1 MPQSP
6 QSTSQQTTNH
16 EPATLNT
23 LYPKY
28 FKRLFDLIVA
38 TLLLILLSP
47 VFLLCIIPLA
57 IANRGAVFFVHR
69 RPGQY
74 EKPFHL
80 LKFKTMNDKKDTE
93 GNLLP
98 DKDRMTKPGKI
109 IRKLSLDELPQF
121 INVLKGDMSLIGPR
135 PLLFKY
141 IPLYSEEQK
150 KRHEVKPGI
159 TGWAQVK
166 GRNAISWT
174 QKFKYDVEYVE
185 NVSFGLDIK
194 IFWLTI
200 KKVLTSE
207 GVNQTEERPM
217 MPFDGRN

>member
-1 MPQSP
+1 MTKSKK
-6 QSTSQQTTNH
+6 
-16 EPATLNT
+16 NT
-23 LYPKY
+23 LYADY
-28 FKRLFDLIVA
+28 FKRLFDLITA
-38 TLLLILLSP
+38 TLLLIILSP
-47 VFLLCIIPLA
+47 IFLACVIALLL
-57 IANRGAVFFVHR
+57 ANRGAVFFVHN
-69 RPGQY
+69 RPGQH
-74 EKPFHL
+74 EKPFNL
-80 LKFKTMNDKKDTE
+80 LKFKTMNDKKDE
-93 GNLLP
+93 AGNLLP

-141 IPLYSEEQK
+141 IPLYSEEQRR
-150 KRHEVKPGI
+150 RHEVKPGI
-159 TGWAQVK
+159 TGLAQIK

-174 QKFKYDVEYVE
+174 QKFKYDVEYVD
-185 NVSFGLDIK
+185 NVSFSLDMK

-217 MPFDGRN
+217 MPFDGSN

>member
-1 MPQSP
+1 MNP
-6 QSTSQQTTNH
+6 STIKTG
-16 EPATLNT
+16 
-23 LYPKY
+23 LYPNY
-28 FKRLFDLIVA
+28 FKSPIDFIV
-38 TLLLILLSP
+38 TIILVVCISP
-47 VFLLCIIPLA
+47 IFLTCIIILF
-57 IANRGAVFFVHR
+57 IANKGDVLFVQT
-69 RPGQY
+69 RPGQH
-74 EKPFHL
+74 EKPFNL
-80 LKFKTMNDKKDTE
+80 LKFKTMNDKKDE
-93 GNLLP
+93 AGNLLP

-141 IPLYSEEQK
+141 IPLYSEEQRR
-150 KRHEVKPGI
+150 RHEVKPGI
-159 TGWAQVK
+159 TGLAQVK

-174 QKFKYDVEYVE
+174 QKFKYDVEYVD
-185 NVSFGLDIK
+185 NFSFSLDMK

-217 MPFDGRN
+217 MPFDGSN

>member
-1 MPQSP
+1 M
-6 QSTSQQTTNH
+6 TTAKKNKIY
-16 EPATLNT
+16 A
-23 LYPKY
+23 KY
-28 FKRLFDLIVA
+28 FKRLFDLILA
-38 TLLLILLSP
+38 TLLLIVLSP
-47 VFLLCIIPLA
+47 IFLACVIALLL
-57 IANRGAVFFVHR
+57 ANRGDVFFVHN
-69 RPGQY
+69 RPGQH
-74 EKPFHL
+74 EKPFNL
-80 LKFKTMNDKKDTE
+80 LKFKTMNDKKDE
-93 GNLLP
+93 AGNLLP

-141 IPLYSEEQK
+141 IPLYSEEQRR
-150 KRHEVKPGI
+150 RHEVKPGI
-159 TGWAQVK
+159 TGLAQIK

-174 QKFKYDVEYVE
+174 QKFKYDVEYVD
-185 NVSFGLDIK
+185 NVSFSLDMK

-217 MPFDGRN
+217 MPFDGSN